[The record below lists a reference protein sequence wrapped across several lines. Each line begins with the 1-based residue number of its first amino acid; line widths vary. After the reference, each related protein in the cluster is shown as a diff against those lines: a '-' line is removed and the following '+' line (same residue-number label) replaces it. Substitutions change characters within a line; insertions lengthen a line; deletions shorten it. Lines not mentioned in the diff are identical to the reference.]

1 MLYAIMLYAICHML
15 YAICY
20 MLYVICY
27 MLYAICYAMC
37 YVYASY
43 MNQRSVV
50 RKLTANLFKIR
61 HNWEIQ

>member
-1 MLYAIMLYAICHML
+1 MLYAIMLYAISYML

-20 MLYVICY
+20 MLY
-27 MLYAICYAMC
+27 AM
-37 YVYASY
+37 YASY

-61 HNWEIQ
+61 HDWEVQ